1 MTENKQ
7 DKSGKDEEEEKRLTD
22 AELLKQDAVKVDFRL
37 FSLVNFNGLNSSC
50 CPQMITFH

>member
-22 AELLKQDAVKVDFRL
+22 AELLKQDAVKVGFRL
-37 FSLVNFNGLNSSC
+37 FSLVNFNGSNSSC